1 MGFVSFLV
9 NQLQTGWV
17 PTTLSIPRLIW
28 GGRHRMS
35 SGSLRLTGIGGAFCV
50 VSQLGAGSL
59 HLAAR

>member
-9 NQLQTGWV
+9 SQLQTGWV

-35 SGSLRLTGIGGAFCV
+35 TGSLRLTAFGGAFCV
-50 VSQLGAGSL
+50 VSQVAAGSL
-59 HLAAR
+59 HVAAR

>member
-17 PTTLSIPRLIW
+17 PATLSIPRLIW

-35 SGSLRLTGIGGAFCV
+35 SGSLRLTVIGGAFCV
-50 VSQLGAGSL
+50 VSPSAAGCVRF
-59 HLAAR
+59 AAR

>member
-9 NQLQTGWV
+9 DQLQTGWV
-17 PTTLSIPRLIW
+17 PATLSIPRLIW

-35 SGSLRLTGIGGAFCV
+35 SGSLRLTVIGEAFCV
-50 VSQLGAGSL
+50 VSQFEAGSL

>member
-9 NQLQTGWV
+9 DQLQTGWV
-17 PTTLSIPRLIW
+17 PATLSIPRLIW

-35 SGSLRLTGIGGAFCV
+35 SGSLRLTVIGGAFCV
-50 VSQLGAGSL
+50 VSQFEAESL

>member
-9 NQLQTGWV
+9 NQRQTGWV
-17 PTTLSIPRLIW
+17 PTTLPIPRLIW
-28 GGRHRMS
+28 GGRHRVS
-35 SGSLRLTGIGGAFCV
+35 SGSLRLTVIGGAFCV